1 MTRICS
7 WEKSATCLTNVAP
20 GGVLQMRKE
29 LFQPTAEGEAR
40 LLILINVFTTGK
52 NSLEG
57 RTKLAKLDFL
67 LRYPQY
73 FRRALLVQAPHLM
86 DSNTSDCDD
95 TIETRMLRYR
105 YGPWDP
111 AYFGILGSL
120 IGRGLVLPV
129 PTRTGIGYRTTAS
142 GQKLAARIGS
152 TEPWQ
157 HTVLSARLL
166 KAHFDK
172 RGTWLKDFI
181 YRHFPEVVESSW
193 GQTL

>member
-1 MTRICS
+1 
-7 WEKSATCLTNVAP
+7 
-20 GGVLQMRKE
+20 MRKE

-40 LLILINVFTTGK
+40 LLLLINAFTTSK

-67 LRYPQY
+67 LRYPSFLQ
-73 FRRALLVQAPHLM
+73 RALSIHVPKVIIPQSSEI
-86 DSNTSDCDD
+86 DE

-111 AYFGILGSL
+111 AYFAILGSL
-120 IGRGLVLPV
+120 IGRGLVVPV
-129 PTRTGIGYRTTAS
+129 PTATGIGYRATSTGQRLAS
-142 GQKLAARIGS
+142 RIAS

-157 HTVLSARLL
+157 DAARAVKLL
-166 KAHFDK
+166 KTHFDK
-172 RGTWLKDFI
+172 SGTWLKDFI
-181 YRHFPEVVESSW
+181 YQHFPEVVNSSW

>member
-1 MTRICS
+1 
-7 WEKSATCLTNVAP
+7 
-20 GGVLQMRKE
+20 MRKE

-40 LLILINVFTTGK
+40 LLILINAFTTSK

-57 RTKLAKLDFL
+57 RTKLAKLDIL
-67 LRYPQY
+67 LRYPQ
-73 FRRALLVQAPHLM
+73 FFQRAILVQAPQLAT
-86 DSNTSDCDD
+86 NEGESDE

-120 IGRGLVLPV
+120 IGRGLVAPV
-129 PTRTGIGYRTTAS
+129 PTATGIGYRTTAT
-142 GQKLAARIGS
+142 GQQLASRIGS
-152 TEPWQ
+152 TGPWKS
-157 HTVLSARLL
+157 VVRSAKLL
-166 KAHFDK
+166 KVHFDK
-172 RGTWLKDFI
+172 SGSWLKDFI